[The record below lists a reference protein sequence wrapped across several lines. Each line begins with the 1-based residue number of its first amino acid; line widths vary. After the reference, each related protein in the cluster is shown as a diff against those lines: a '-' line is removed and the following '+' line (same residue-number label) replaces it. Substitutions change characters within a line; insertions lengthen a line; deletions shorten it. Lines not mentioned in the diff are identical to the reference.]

1 MILNLIDFLLTAQVV
16 DLRNKRR
23 TLSTACLSETGG
35 LGIDCVL
42 DNKGNENLIILILIT
57 I

>member
-23 TLSTACLSETGG
+23 TLSTVCLSETGG

-42 DNKGNENLIILILIT
+42 DNKGNENLIIFISIT